1 MAWGALTWTSLTV
14 VSYLIGGIPTAYV
27 ATRLLTGRDIR
38 RLGDRNP
45 GAANVYRNVGPAAGL
60 AVAAIDVGKGA
71 AAVLLVKG
79 LADSNGLEMLGGV
92 AVIAGHNW
100 PVHLGLRGGRGAATA
115 VGVLLATLPYLAI
128 PISVLTLI
136 ILYFSKRAVPCLAF
150 LFISIPVL
158 AWPVGYSYSL
168 TAYSVGL
175 VVLVGVSHYLS
186 THLGAYGGPAEPE
199 QKTEPAS
206 GGLPQG

>member
-1 MAWGALTWTSLTV
+1 LA
-14 VSYLIGGIPTAYV
+14 SYVIGGIPTAYV

-60 AVAAIDVGKGA
+60 AVGAIDIGKGA
-71 AAVLLVKG
+71 AAVLLVRA
-79 LADSNGLEMLGGV
+79 LTESTGLEMLAGV

-100 PVHLGLRGGRGAATA
+100 PLYLGLRGGRGAATA

-128 PISVLTLI
+128 PISLLTLVV
-136 ILYFSKRAVPCLAF
+136 LRFSKRAVPSLAL

-168 TAYSVGL
+168 AAYSVGL
-175 VVLVGVSHYLS
+175 AVLVGVSHYLT
-186 THLGAYGGPAEPE
+186 THRLADGDPPEPE
-199 QKTEPAS
+199 QKAERA
-206 GGLPQG
+206 LPQG

>member
-1 MAWGALTWTSLTV
+1 MSWGAQTWISLTLA
-14 VSYLIGGIPTAYV
+14 SYVIGGIPTAYV

-60 AVAAIDVGKGA
+60 AVGAIDIGKGA
-71 AAVLLVKG
+71 AAVLLVRA
-79 LADSNGLEMLGGV
+79 LTESTGLEMLAGV

-100 PVHLGLRGGRGAATA
+100 PLYLGLRGGRGAATA

-128 PISVLTLI
+128 PISLLTLVV
-136 ILYFSKRAVPCLAF
+136 LRFSKRAVPSLAL

-168 TAYSVGL
+168 AAYSVGL
-175 VVLVGVSHYLS
+175 AVLVGVSHYLT
-186 THLGAYGGPAEPE
+186 THRLAYGDPPEPE
-199 QKTEPAS
+199 QKAERA
-206 GGLPQG
+206 LPQG

>member
-1 MAWGALTWTSLTV
+1 VVWGALTWISLTL

-27 ATRLLTGRDIR
+27 ATRLLTGQDIR

-60 AVAAIDVGKGA
+60 AVATIDVGKGA

-79 LADSNGLEMLGGV
+79 LAESTGLEMLAGV
-92 AVIAGHNW
+92 AVMAGHNW

-128 PISVLTLI
+128 PISVLTLV
-136 ILYFSKRAVPCLAF
+136 ILYFSKRAVPCLAL

-158 AWPVGYSYSL
+158 AWPAGYSYSL
-168 TAYSVGL
+168 AAYAVGL
-175 VVLVGVSHYLS
+175 AVLVGVSHYLS
-186 THLGAYGGPAEPE
+186 THPRASGGPLGPE
-199 QKTEPAS
+199 QKTEQA
-206 GGLPQG
+206 LPQG